1 MERLGFC
8 TVEQIEYAAKLNLAL
23 SFFVAHLYF
32 YGTSYTKNI
41 FGPERTNRWT
51 PLSAATK
58 AGLRWSIHQDHAT
71 YPGPP
76 LPFANIKTAV
86 TRTQR
91 DDKEKVYGPE
101 YCVTIHEAMKAVT
114 IDAAWQLHKD
124 DCLGSLKE
132 GKKADL
138 IVVSDNPYK
147 VITIR
152 RTIIM
157 FSFLNHVTRVRQ
169 TQSATEISLTTLPM
183 TLTRTLCYPT

>member
-1 MERLGFC
+1 MEHLGLC

-71 YPGPP
+71 FPGLP

-91 DDKEKVYGPE
+91 GDKEKVYGPE
-101 YCVTIHEAMKAVT
+101 YCVTIHQAMKPVT

-124 DCLGSLKE
+124 DCLGSLRMVPTIVTAHIFCACQGSRARRE
-132 GKKADL
+132 RNVQHAGHADWFCL
-138 IVVSDNPYK
+138 
-147 VITIR
+147 
-152 RTIIM
+152 
-157 FSFLNHVTRVRQ
+157 L
-169 TQSATEISLTTLPM
+169 
-183 TLTRTLCYPT
+183 

>member
-1 MERLGFC
+1 MELLGLC
-8 TVEQIEYAAKLNLAL
+8 TVEQIETTGKLNLAL

-32 YGTSYTKNI
+32 YGTSYTKNV

-58 AGLRWSIHQDHAT
+58 AGLRWSILQAHAT
-71 YPGPP
+71 FPGPS

-91 DDKEKVYGPE
+91 DDKGKVYGPE
-101 YCVTIHEAMKAVT
+101 YRVTIHEAMKAVT
-114 IDAAWQLHKD
+114 IDAAWQIHKD

-138 IVVSDNPYK
+138 IIVSDNPYK
-147 VITIR
+147 VIIVDK
-152 RTIIM
+152 
-157 FSFLNHVTRVRQ
+157 LKG
-169 TQSATEISLTTLPM
+169 
-183 TLTRTLCYPT
+183 LCPGCLVNFVDNAS

>member
-1 MERLGFC
+1 MLLKQVLYNSSNSPRHRMERLGFR

-51 PLSAATK
+51 PLLAATK
-58 AGLRWSIHQDHAT
+58 AGLRWSIHQEHAT

-76 LPFANIKTAV
+76 LPFANVKTAV

-91 DDKEKVYGPE
+91 YDKEKVYGPE

-114 IDAAWQLHKD
+114 IDAAWQLQKD

-147 VITIR
+147 VITVR
-152 RTIIM
+152 RIKQYC
-157 FSFLNHVTRVRQ
+157 FFF
-169 TQSATEISLTTLPM
+169 
-183 TLTRTLCYPT
+183 